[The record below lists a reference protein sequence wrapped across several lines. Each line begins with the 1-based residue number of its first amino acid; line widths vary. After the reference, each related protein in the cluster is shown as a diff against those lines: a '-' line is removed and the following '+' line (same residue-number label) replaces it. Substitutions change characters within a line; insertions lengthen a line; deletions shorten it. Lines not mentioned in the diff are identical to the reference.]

1 VHPTPPA
8 GSGPNPSP
16 PVIVVVIPARFAATR
31 LPGKPLVDIAGR
43 PMIAHVCRRAALA
56 RGVARVLV
64 ATDDVRIADAVAA
77 FGGTAVMTRSDHRSG
92 TDRIAEVAGTLAC
105 DIVINV
111 QGDEPLL
118 HPAMIEEV
126 AAPLAADPS
135 LMMATLG
142 HRLDAAREAANP
154 SIVKVVVDLQGRA
167 LYFSRSPIP
176 YPLNQTNPA
185 RGVYRHVGIYAYRR
199 AFVVTF
205 ASLSPTPLEQT
216 ESLEQ
221 LRALE
226 HGHRIQVVETSYESV
241 SVDTPEDLERVRRM
255 AADGLLT

>member
-1 VHPTPPA
+1 
-8 GSGPNPSP
+8 
-16 PVIVVVIPARFAATR
+16 
-31 LPGKPLVDIAGR
+31 
-43 PMIAHVCRRAALA
+43 MIAHVCRRAALA

-64 ATDDVRIADAVAA
+64 ATDDIRIADAVAA
-77 FGGTAVMTRSDHRSG
+77 FGGIAVMTRSDHQSG
-92 TDRIAEVAGTLAC
+92 TDRIAEVAGSLAC
-105 DIVINV
+105 DIIVNV
-111 QGDEPLL
+111 QGDEPLV
-118 HPAMIEEV
+118 HPAMIEAV
-126 AAPLAADPS
+126 VAPLVADPA
-135 LMMATLG
+135 LVMATLG
-142 HRLDAAREAANP
+142 HPLGSVGEAANP

-176 YPLNQTNPA
+176 YRRHQIHPT

-205 ASLSPTPLEQT
+205 ASLPPTPLEQT

-226 HGHRIQVVETSYESV
+226 HGYRIQVVETSHESV

-255 AADGLLT
+255 AANGLLT